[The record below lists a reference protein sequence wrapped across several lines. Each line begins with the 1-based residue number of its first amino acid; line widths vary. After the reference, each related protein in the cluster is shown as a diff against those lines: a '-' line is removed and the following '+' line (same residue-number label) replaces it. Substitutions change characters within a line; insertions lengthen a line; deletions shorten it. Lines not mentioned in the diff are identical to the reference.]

1 MEGLKVS
8 EASLIVYLHPSKSN
22 QVSKAVPRELS
33 TLLFT
38 YNEIFD
44 GVVLAYDISSLDK
57 CAKIL
62 PGIYPYFGVNM
73 KLNMLLFSPKPNM
86 LLEGKVEKIT
96 HDSIHVVVLGFS
108 AAIITVKDIRA
119 EFIYRMK
126 HEKGVYASKS
136 HKRHV
141 IKKDTMIR
149 FMVKSFDEE
158 TLQVYGSLVP
168 DNTGCI
174 HWLDKN
180 LEVVSHSD
188 RSTKKRENESKPLM
202 SDKDALDGEPS
213 TVDTVQKLKKSKK
226 QKVREES

>member
-1 MEGLKVS
+1 MEGLQVS
-8 EASLIVYLHPSKSN
+8 EAGLIVYIHPYKSN
-22 QVSKAVPRELS
+22 QVSKAVTRELS
-33 TLLFT
+33 SLLFT

-44 GVVLAYDISSLDK
+44 GVVLAYEIKSLDK
-57 CAKIL
+57 CARIL
-62 PGIYPYFGVNM
+62 PGVCPYFGVNL
-73 KLNMLLFSPKPNM
+73 KV
-86 LLEGKVEKIT
+86 LEFANKGKVEKLT

-108 AAIITVKDIRA
+108 AAIIAEKDIRA
-119 EFIYRMK
+119 EFGYRMK

-168 DNTGCI
+168 DNTGSIC
-174 HWLDKN
+174 WLDKN
-180 LEVVSHSD
+180 LEVVPQSD
-188 RSTKKRENESKPLM
+188 RSTKKRENERQPLL